1 MPSPVRPFAVKS
13 PALHRWGD
21 ARPAAEDAALLRD
34 GLHSTRLLLLK
45 TLLTRAERETL
56 SPRATRDFRDH
67 WGLLERAEAHDPGV
81 AREALGYP
89 AVGAWLVAAL
99 DAFEPAAF
107 EAALA
112 DLGAVA
118 VAAASRAGLE
128 AEATLPARHGALTL
142 PGLGGGATTAP
153 AIRVNTAPG
162 GPRLRAE
169 HPPEDAEDAG
179 HAEGAE
185 DTKEPHGVGEPCGW
199 RPLPALPGGVG
210 VLDDRDPYLAA
221 DSGLAGFSPVPL
233 RTSREARPWLEVWD
247 AALTL
252 LRESDAERGAEVAGL
267 VRALVPVACEE
278 SVAPVSATCWSA
290 PWAVLTTL
298 PPTAEDMA
306 EVLVH
311 EVQHSKL
318 AVLSDLV
325 TLHHGDRDAVYSVGW
340 RTDPRPLGA
349 MLQGAYAHLALA
361 DLWDRISARGGASP
375 ESRRKAVLRCA
386 EYREQVADALTLLL
400 GSDQLTFEG
409 REFVEGMRRRHGRL
423 GPRVPPQ
430 RGVTGTTE
438 T

>member
-1 MPSPVRPFAVKS
+1 METPVRPFAVKS

-21 ARPAAEDAALLRD
+21 TRPVAEDIALLRD

-45 TLLTRAERETL
+45 TLLTRAERETV
-56 SPRATRDFRDH
+56 SPRAIREFRSH
-67 WGLLERAEAHDPGV
+67 WGLLERAEAHDPGA

-118 VAAASRAGLE
+118 VAATSRAGVE
-128 AEATLPARHGALTL
+128 AAATLPVRHGALTL
-142 PGLGGGATTAP
+142 PGLGGGATSAP
-153 AIRVNTAPG
+153 AIRVSIGPG

-169 HPPEDAEDAG
+169 HRPEEAE
-179 HAEGAE
+179 
-185 DTKEPHGVGEPCGW
+185 GVGEPCGW
-199 RPLPALPGGVG
+199 RPLTVLPGGSG

-233 RTSREARPWLEVWD
+233 RTYHEARPWLEMWE
-247 AALTL
+247 AALGL
-252 LRESDAERGAEVAGL
+252 LRAADPERGAEVAGL
-267 VRALVPVACEE
+267 VRALVPVVREE
-278 SVAPVSATCWSA
+278 SVAPVSATRWSA

-298 PPTAEDMA
+298 PTTAEDMA

-318 AVLSDLV
+318 AVLGDLV
-325 TLHHGDRDAVYSVGW
+325 TLHHGDRDTVYNVGW

-361 DLWDRISARGGASP
+361 DLWDRISTRDGATA
-375 ESRRKAVLRCA
+375 ESRRRAGVRCA

-409 REFVEGMRRRHGRL
+409 REFVDGMRRRHSRL
-423 GPRVPPQ
+423 GRRVPPQ
-430 RGVTGTTE
+430 RTQQA
-438 T
+438 